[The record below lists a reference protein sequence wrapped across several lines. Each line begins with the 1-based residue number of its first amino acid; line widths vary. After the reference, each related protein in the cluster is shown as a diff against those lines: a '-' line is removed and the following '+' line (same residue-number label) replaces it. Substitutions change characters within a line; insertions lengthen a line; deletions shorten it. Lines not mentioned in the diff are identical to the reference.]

1 MKRHV
6 WLILLLLGGSGS
18 LLYGSLFHVVIVAEE
33 KEREISIA
41 IPAPPALSERPSEQ
55 GKRADDRPA
64 EAEARADDS
73 ATPAD
78 VDPFRSRSAERT
90 QPNES
95 ENPFE
100 SASVSST
107 PPDMRYE
114 KVTEKFFEARA
125 EPECVIVRE
134 VTVGGVTRLDSD
146 QLKRTYSGTAPSLCP
161 T

>member
-1 MKRHV
+1 MKRDV

-41 IPAPPALSERPSEQ
+41 VPVPSGLSERPSEQ
-55 GKRADDRPA
+55 RKHADNRPA
-64 EAEARADDS
+64 EVEAGADDG
-73 ATPAD
+73 ATPLD
-78 VDPFRSRSAERT
+78 VDPFHSPSAQRT

-100 SASVSST
+100 SVSVLPT
-107 PPDMRYE
+107 PLDMRYE

-125 EPECVIVRE
+125 EPEWVIVRE